1 MPAFASSPQSPTR
14 TVALL
19 GVFIQDA
26 TIAAKGGVAMRRPAG
41 FSIALV
47 VVLTLSVS
55 SASSAGA
62 AEARRYHGKTS
73 QGMPAGFRLVQGSRG
88 LGLRS
93 FGFDFAL
100 RCEDGSRLSYIV
112 GWSFGRAYPLDG
124 RSLSFDDA
132 SYDSAIHVTGRFG
145 PGLASGTVRFTVAAL
160 TEDEEAQI
168 CTTGDLTW
176 AARRV
181 ETTTSSL
188 TTAAFAPDRTIEVHV
203 SPDGTERVLGST

>member
-1 MPAFASSPQSPTR
+1 
-14 TVALL
+14 
-19 GVFIQDA
+19 
-26 TIAAKGGVAMRRPAG
+26 MRRPAG

-100 RCEDGSRLSYIV
+100 RCEDGSRIRW
-112 GWSFGRAYPLDG
+112 GITWSFGRPYPLDG
-124 RSLSFDDA
+124 KSLSYDDVSLDYA
-132 SYDSAIHVTGRFG
+132 THVTGRFG

-188 TTAAFAPDRTIEVHV
+188 TTAAFAPDRTIEVQV
-203 SPDGTERVLGST
+203 SPDGTKRVLGSA